1 MPTLRRFRSGPHGG
15 VACDADLEAVA
26 ALPPRPSKPAWPR
39 CLPSDDSAPD
49 RTEASLAMPTWR
61 PWRLCR
67 RGRLNPLGRDAY
79 PQTIPLRTARR
90 RRLRCRPGGRGGFAA
105 AAVQTRLAE
114 TPTLRRFRSA
124 PHGGVAC
131 DADLEAVT
139 ALPPR
144 PSKPG
149 WPRRLPSD
157 DSAPHRIHRGLDAV
171 VDLKLHQDVRDVVLD
186 RLRADVQVGG
196 DLGFVLAVR
205 DQLQDLDLAVG
216 ELRSDCL
223 LGVRRRGG
231 GAHAFEH

>member
-131 DADLEAVT
+131 DADLEAVA

-144 PSKPG
+144 PSKPA

-157 DSAPHRIHRGLDAV
+157 DSAPHRTEASLAMPTWRPW
-171 VDLKLHQDVRDVVLD
+171 
-186 RLRADVQVGG
+186 RL
-196 DLGFVLAVR
+196 
-205 DQLQDLDLAVG
+205 
-216 ELRSDCL
+216 C
-223 LGVRRRGG
+223 RRGRPNPLG
-231 GAHAFEH
+231 RDAYPQTIPLRTAYTAAWMRLSI